1 MKAAEFIKVVRD
13 DLQELYNMH
22 ILAVQT
28 NGKYGF
34 LCLKP
39 EGLMAKM
46 NQTDRELLEHYLAQ
60 GAEIDDAEE
69 YLKSI

>member
-13 DLQELYNMH
+13 DLQELYDMH
-22 ILAVQT
+22 ILPVQT
-28 NGKYGF
+28 NGKDGL

-39 EGLMAKM
+39 ECLMAKM
-46 NQTDRELLEHYLAQ
+46 NQTDRELLEYYLAQ

-69 YLKSI
+69 YLKLI

>member
-13 DLQELYNMH
+13 DLQELYDMH
-22 ILAVQT
+22 ILSIQT
-28 NGKYGF
+28 NGKEGL

-39 EGLMAKM
+39 EALMAKI
-46 NQTDRELLEHYLAQ
+46 NRTDRELLEYYLSQ

-69 YLKSI
+69 YLKSV

>member
-1 MKAAEFIKVVRD
+1 MFEAR
-13 DLQELYNMH
+13 
-22 ILAVQT
+22 
-28 NGKYGF
+28 GSYG
-34 LCLKP
+34 
-39 EGLMAKM
+39 KM

>member
-1 MKAAEFIKVVRD
+1 MRAADFIKVVRD

-28 NGKYGF
+28 NGKEGF

-39 EGLMAKM
+39 ESLIAKM
-46 NQTDRELLEHYLAQ
+46 RQTDRELLDYYIAQ
-60 GAEIDDAEE
+60 GADIEDAED
-69 YLKSI
+69 YLK

>member
-1 MKAAEFIKVVRD
+1 MRAAEFIKVVRD

-22 ILAVQT
+22 ILAIQT
-28 NGKYGF
+28 NGRDGF

-39 EGLMAKM
+39 ENLMAKM
-46 NQTDRELLEHYLAQ
+46 NQTDRELLEYYLAQ

-69 YLKSI
+69 YLKSL